1 MNEDHKT
8 LIACDLCGSE
18 DHALLFVKEGYRHVR
33 CRACGLVFVNP
44 RLTEH
49 VEIQRRS
56 GTGAMGEDRLT
67 SSQVQR
73 LRREL
78 LALEPFRSRNRILEV
93 GAGRGWFLAEA
104 SRSGWETWAVEI
116 NAQALEHL
124 VQRDCARVIAQPAES
139 FEAPSEYVDVA
150 RMWDVIE
157 HLESPRRTVENIYR
171 VLRPGGLLRLSTTN
185 FASLSRWLNG
195 PEWVY
200 LNGSDHIF
208 LFEPATITRLLER
221 AGFSEIQVRTRSFN
235 MRRKL
240 YHPEKEL
247 PPAIPLLFPLRK
259 IIDELMRFTKY
270 GHQMIVTALKPD
282 SVSSGPAR
290 QGRASS

>member
-1 MNEDHKT
+1 VNEEHKT
-8 LIACDLCGSE
+8 TYACDLCGSE
-18 DHALLFVKEGYRHVR
+18 EQTLLFVKEGFRHVR
-33 CRACGLVFVNP
+33 CRTCGLVFVNP

-49 VEIQRRS
+49 LEIQSRE
-56 GTGAMGEDRLT
+56 GTGTMGEEQLT
-67 SSQVQR
+67 PSQIRR
-73 LRREL
+73 LRKEL
-78 LALEPFRSRNRILEV
+78 ALLEPFRRLNRILEV
-93 GAGRGWFLAEA
+93 GAGRGWFLDEA
-104 SRSGWETWAVEI
+104 SRLDWETWAVEI

-124 VQRDCARVIAQPAES
+124 AKRACDRVIAQPAES
-139 FEAPSEYVDVA
+139 FEAPPECVDIA

-157 HLESPRRTVENIYR
+157 HLPSPRRSVSNIYR
-171 VLRPGGLLRLSTTN
+171 VLRPGGLLRISTTN

-208 LFEPATITRLLER
+208 LFEPSTITRLLTQV
-221 AGFSEIQVRTRSFN
+221 GFSSISVRTRSFN

-247 PPAIPLLFPLRK
+247 PLSVPLLSPFRK

-270 GHQMIVTALKPD
+270 GHQMIVTAVKPD
-282 SVSSGPAR
+282 RDERAPAR
-290 QGRASS
+290 EAR